1 MVKRHSGSQSAAQ
14 DPTSA
19 RGFSRRAFLKLGAV
33 GAAGAAAAGLAGCAP
48 SGSGGAADG
57 AASGTAGS
65 GAGADGA
72 IGSSEAVIKL
82 TDAMPT
88 WSFMIPPDP
97 VDENEIGETIENDI
111 IVVGGGMS
119 GFTTAVSAAE
129 QGVKVT
135 LFSASSAP
143 ISRGGS
149 NYARNSKV
157 MKELGI
163 EPFDPVP
170 FYYHEMRAASF
181 AIDQRKWMRGYNNS
195 EEAMDWMI
203 DIARESGLEVIME
216 RDNTFD
222 LGPNYA
228 HAFSTLGDSSMVS
241 TGQQGA
247 VEALEAKAKE
257 CGVQIVYDTK
267 AEYLEREG
275 DKTGRVTGVVASRMD
290 GSGYVRF
297 KANRAVVLATGD
309 FSSNKEM
316 LAAYCP
322 MVLPLVGYE
331 QGEIDYNTSFNL
343 TGIYGGDGQK
353 MGLWAGA
360 AWQHAY
366 PAAPMMQGAWGG
378 SHEPCGFHMGLN
390 VNMNTERYQREDI
403 SAPYSSN
410 HLLSQPQHIAY
421 GIWTA
426 NYPQA
431 ILDKGH
437 EWYTFGMDYTLPA
450 LTPDELVAM
459 WDAGVEDGSYYK
471 ADTLDD
477 LADQLGLD
485 AEKLKAVVAR
495 YNELCDAGVDEDFH
509 KNPDFLVRI
518 EEDGP
523 FYAAQNYATFMT
535 VMGGLRTSVNMEVC
549 DENDEPIPGLFNV
562 GAMVGDMYANTYNFA
577 IPGNSYGINCLTFGY
592 LLGRDLAAGRLG

>member
-1 MVKRHSGSQSAAQ
+1 
-14 DPTSA
+14 
-19 RGFSRRAFLKLGAV
+19 
-33 GAAGAAAAGLAGCAP
+33 
-48 SGSGGAADG
+48 
-57 AASGTAGS
+57 
-65 GAGADGA
+65 
-72 IGSSEAVIKL
+72 
-82 TDAMPT
+82 
-88 WSFMIPPDP
+88 MIPPDP

-129 QGVKVT
+129 QGAKVT

>member
-1 MVKRHSGSQSAAQ
+1 MEKQ
-14 DPTSA
+14 T
-19 RGFSRRAFLKLGAV
+19 GFSRRDFLKFGAL
-33 GAAGAAAAGLAGCAP
+33 GAAGVATVGLAGCAP
-48 SGSGGAADG
+48 SGGAAG
-57 AASGTAGS
+57 VSPGSAALSGSSVDSS
-65 GAGADGA
+65 GA
-72 IGSSEAVIKL
+72 VLKL
-82 TDAMPT
+82 TDGMPK
-88 WSFMIPPDP
+88 WSFMIPPEPISD
-97 VDENEIGETIENDI
+97 DRITETIENDI

-129 QGVKVT
+129 KGAKVT
-135 LFSASSAP
+135 LFSAASAP

-149 NYARNSKV
+149 NYARSSKV
-157 MKELGI
+157 MKAMGI

-181 AIDQRKWMRGYNNS
+181 AVDQRKWMRGYNES
-195 EEAMDWMI
+195 EEAMDWLI
-203 DIARESGLEVIME
+203 DIAHESGLNVIME

-228 HAFSTLGDSSMVS
+228 HAFSTEGNSAMVS

-247 VEALEAKAKE
+247 VEALEVKAKE
-257 CGVQIVYDTK
+257 YGVEIIYDTK
-267 AEYLEREG
+267 AEQLVCEDG
-275 DKTGRVTGVVASRMD
+275 DNGRVTGVVASKMSD
-290 GSGYVRF
+290 GSYVKF
-297 KANRAVVLATGD
+297 NAKQAVVLATGD

-331 QGEIDYNTSFNL
+331 QQEIDYNTSFNL

-360 AWQHAY
+360 AWQRAY
-366 PAAPMMQGAWGG
+366 PNAPMMQGAWGG

-390 VNMNTERYQREDI
+390 VNANTERYQREDI

-410 HLLSQPQHIAY
+410 HLLSQPGNIAF

-437 EWYTFGMDYTLPA
+437 KWYSFGMDYALPP
-450 LTPDELVAM
+450 LSPGELVGM
-459 WDAGVEDGSYYK
+459 WDAGVEQSSYFK

-477 LADQLGLD
+477 LAKQLDLD
-485 AEKLKAVVAR
+485 ADKLKTVVKR
-495 YNELCDAGVDEDFH
+495 YNELCDKGVDEDFY
-509 KNPDFLVRI
+509 KNPDFLVKI
-518 EEDGP
+518 DEAGP
-523 FYAAQNYATFMT
+523 FYAAQNYALFMT
-535 VMGGLRTSVNMEVC
+535 VMGGLRTSVN
-549 DENDEPIPGLFNV
+549 
-562 GAMVGDMYANTYNFA
+562 
-577 IPGNSYGINCLTFGY
+577 
-592 LLGRDLAAGRLG
+592 

>member
-1 MVKRHSGSQSAAQ
+1 MKGMENASN
-14 DPTSA
+14 
-19 RGFSRRAFLKLGAV
+19 RGFSRRDFLKFGAV
-33 GAAGAAAAGLAGCAP
+33 GAAGAAAAAGLAGCAAP
-48 SGSGGAADG
+48 ASKEGDASAS
-57 AASGTAGS
+57 ASGVMESSDAVLKLK
-65 GAGADGA
+65 DG
-72 IGSSEAVIKL
+72 
-82 TDAMPT
+82 MPK
-88 WSFMIPPDP
+88 WSFMIPPEPIADDRI
-97 VDENEIGETIENDI
+97 VETVENDI

-129 QGVKVT
+129 NGAKVT
-135 LFSASSAP
+135 LFSAASAP

-157 MKELGI
+157 MEELGI

-181 AIDQRKWMRGYNNS
+181 AVDQRKWMRGYNNS
-195 EEAMDWMI
+195 EEAMNWMI
-203 DIARESGLEVIME
+203 DIAREAGLEVIME

-222 LGPNYA
+222 MGPNYA
-228 HAFSTLGDSSMVS
+228 HAFSTEGDSTMVS

-257 CGVQIVYDTK
+257 YGVQIIYDTK
-267 AEYLEREG
+267 AEQLIREDG
-275 DKTGRVTGVVASRMD
+275 ESGRVTGVVASKMN
-290 GSGYVRF
+290 GEGYVKFVAR
-297 KANRAVVLATGD
+297 KAVVLATGD
-309 FSSNKEM
+309 FSNDKEM

-322 MVLPLVGYE
+322 QVLPLVGYE

-390 VNMNTERYQREDI
+390 VNDNTERYQREDI

-410 HLLSQPQHIAY
+410 HLLSQPNNEAW

-459 WDAGVEDGSYYK
+459 WDEGAKDGSYYK

-477 LADQLGLD
+477 LASQLGLD

-495 YNELCDAGVDEDFH
+495 YNELCDKGVDEDFY

-518 EEDGP
+518 DEAGP
-523 FYAAQNYATFMT
+523 FYAARNYAMFMT

-549 DENDEPIPGLFNV
+549 DANDEPIPGLFNV

-592 LLGRDLAAGRLG
+592 LLGRDLAEGKFDA

>member
-1 MVKRHSGSQSAAQ
+1 MKGMENASN
-14 DPTSA
+14 
-19 RGFSRRAFLKLGAV
+19 RGFSRRDFLKFGAV
-33 GAAGAAAAGLAGCAP
+33 GAAGAAAAAGLAGCAAP
-48 SGSGGAADG
+48 ASKEGDASAS
-57 AASGTAGS
+57 ASGVMESSDAVLKLK
-65 GAGADGA
+65 DG
-72 IGSSEAVIKL
+72 
-82 TDAMPT
+82 MPK
-88 WSFMIPPDP
+88 WSFMIPPEPIADDRI
-97 VDENEIGETIENDI
+97 VETVENDI

-129 QGVKVT
+129 NGAKVT
-135 LFSASSAP
+135 LFSAASAP

-157 MKELGI
+157 MEELGI

-181 AIDQRKWMRGYNNS
+181 AVDQRKWMRGYNNS
-195 EEAMDWMI
+195 EEAMNWMI
-203 DIARESGLEVIME
+203 DIAREAGLEVIME

-222 LGPNYA
+222 MGPNYA
-228 HAFSTLGDSSMVS
+228 HAFSTEGDSTMVS

-257 CGVQIVYDTK
+257 YGVQIIYDTK
-267 AEYLEREG
+267 AEQLIREDG
-275 DKTGRVTGVVASRMD
+275 ESGRVTGVVASKMN
-290 GSGYVRF
+290 GEGYVKFVAR
-297 KANRAVVLATGD
+297 KAVVLATGD
-309 FSSNKEM
+309 FSNDKEM

-322 MVLPLVGYE
+322 QVLPLVGYE

-390 VNMNTERYQREDI
+390 VNDNTERYQREDI

-410 HLLSQPQHIAY
+410 HLLSQPNNEAW

-459 WDAGVEDGSYYK
+459 WDEGAKDGSYYK

-477 LADQLGLD
+477 LASQLGLD

-495 YNELCDAGVDEDFH
+495 YNELCDKGVDEDFY
-509 KNPDFLVRI
+509 KNPDFLVRLD
-518 EEDGP
+518 EAGP
-523 FYAAQNYATFMT
+523 FYAARNYAMFMT

-549 DENDEPIPGLFNV
+549 DANDEPIPGLFNV

-592 LLGRDLAAGRLG
+592 LLGRDLAEGKFDA

>member
-1 MVKRHSGSQSAAQ
+1 MEK
-14 DPTSA
+14 
-19 RGFSRRAFLKLGAV
+19 GFSRRDFLKLGAV
-33 GAAGAAAAGLAGCAP
+33 GAAGAAATGLAGCAAP
-48 SGSGGAADG
+48 AQPGA
-57 AASGTAGS
+57 T
-65 GAGADGA
+65 GADTATGA
-72 IGSSEAVIKL
+72 VVDSGDTVLTL
-82 TDAMPT
+82 TDGLPK

-97 VDENEIGETIENDI
+97 ISDDQIAETVENDI

-129 QGVKVT
+129 QGAKVT
-135 LFSASSAP
+135 LFSAASAP

-157 MKELGI
+157 MEELGI
-163 EPFDPVP
+163 TPFDPVP

-181 AIDQRKWMRGYNNS
+181 AIDQRKWMRGYNES

-203 DIARESGLEVIME
+203 DIARENGLNVIME

-228 HAFSTLGDSSMVS
+228 HAFSTEGDSAMVS

-247 VEALEAKAKE
+247 VEALEAKARE
-257 CGVQIVYDTK
+257 YGVEIIYDMK
-267 AEYLEREG
+267 AEQLVREDDG
-275 DKTGRVTGVVASRMD
+275 KGRVSGVVASKMGD
-290 GSGYVRF
+290 GSHVRF
-297 KANRAVVLATGD
+297 VANQAVVLATGD
-309 FSSNKEM
+309 FSNNKEM

-322 MVLPLVGYE
+322 QVLPLVGYQ

-366 PAAPMMQGAWGG
+366 PNAPMMQGSWGG

-390 VNMNTERYQREDI
+390 VNANTERYQREDI

-410 HLLSQPQHIAY
+410 HLISQPKNIAF

-450 LTPDELVAM
+450 LTPDQVIALWE
-459 WDAGVEDGSYYK
+459 DGVPDGSYYK

-477 LADQLGLD
+477 LADQLKLD
-485 AEKLKAVVAR
+485 ADKLKAVVKR
-495 YNELCDAGVDEDFH
+495 YNELCDGGVDEDFY

-518 EEDGP
+518 DEAGP
-523 FYAAQNYATFMT
+523 FYAASNQALFMT
-535 VMGGLRTSVNMEVC
+535 VMGGLRTSADLEVC

-562 GAMVGDMYANTYNFA
+562 GAMIGDMYANTYNFA

-592 LLGRDLAAGRLG
+592 LLGRDLAAGKFS

>member
-1 MVKRHSGSQSAAQ
+1 MKGMENASN
-14 DPTSA
+14 
-19 RGFSRRAFLKLGAV
+19 RGFSRRDFLKFGAV
-33 GAAGAAAAGLAGCAP
+33 GAAGAAAAAGLAGCAAP
-48 SGSGGAADG
+48 ASKEGDASAS
-57 AASGTAGS
+57 ASGVME
-65 GAGADGA
+65 
-72 IGSSEAVIKL
+72 SSDAVLKL
-82 TDAMPT
+82 KDDMPK
-88 WSFMIPPDP
+88 WSFMIPPEPIADDRI
-97 VDENEIGETIENDI
+97 VETVENDI

-129 QGVKVT
+129 NGAKVT
-135 LFSASSAP
+135 LFSAASAP

-157 MKELGI
+157 MEELGI

-181 AIDQRKWMRGYNNS
+181 AVDQRKWMRGYNNS
-195 EEAMDWMI
+195 EEAMNWMI
-203 DIARESGLEVIME
+203 DIAREAGLEVIME

-222 LGPNYA
+222 MGPNYA
-228 HAFSTLGDSSMVS
+228 HAFSTEGDSTMVS

-257 CGVQIVYDTK
+257 YGVQIIYDTK
-267 AEYLEREG
+267 AEQLIREDG
-275 DKTGRVTGVVASRMD
+275 ESGRVTGVVASKMN
-290 GSGYVRF
+290 GEGYVKFVAR
-297 KANRAVVLATGD
+297 KAVVLATGD
-309 FSSNKEM
+309 FSNDKEM

-322 MVLPLVGYE
+322 QVLPLVGYE

-390 VNMNTERYQREDI
+390 VNDNTERYQREDI

-410 HLLSQPQHIAY
+410 HLLSQPNNEAW

-459 WDAGVEDGSYYK
+459 WDEGAKDGSYYK

-477 LADQLGLD
+477 LASQLGLD

-495 YNELCDAGVDEDFH
+495 YNELCDKGVDEDFY

-518 EEDGP
+518 DEAGP
-523 FYAAQNYATFMT
+523 FYAARNYAMFMT

-549 DENDEPIPGLFNV
+549 DANDEPIPGLFNV

-592 LLGRDLAAGRLG
+592 LLGRDLAEGKFDA

>member
-1 MVKRHSGSQSAAQ
+1 MKGMENASN
-14 DPTSA
+14 
-19 RGFSRRAFLKLGAV
+19 RGFSRRDFLKFGAV
-33 GAAGAAAAGLAGCAP
+33 GAAGAAAAAGLAGCAAP
-48 SGSGGAADG
+48 ASKEGDASAS
-57 AASGTAGS
+57 ASGVVESSDAVLKLK
-65 GAGADGA
+65 DG
-72 IGSSEAVIKL
+72 
-82 TDAMPT
+82 MPK
-88 WSFMIPPDP
+88 WSFMIPPEPIADDRI
-97 VDENEIGETIENDI
+97 VETVENDI

-119 GFTTAVSAAE
+119 GFTTTVSAAE
-129 QGVKVT
+129 NGAKVT
-135 LFSASSAP
+135 LFSAASAP

-157 MKELGI
+157 MEELGI

-181 AIDQRKWMRGYNNS
+181 AVDQRKWMRGYNNS
-195 EEAMDWMI
+195 EEAMNWMI
-203 DIARESGLEVIME
+203 DIAREAGLEVIME

-222 LGPNYA
+222 MGPNYA
-228 HAFSTLGDSSMVS
+228 HAFSTEGDSTMVS

-257 CGVQIVYDTK
+257 YGVQIIYDTK
-267 AEYLEREG
+267 AEQLIREDG
-275 DKTGRVTGVVASRMD
+275 ESGRVTGVVASKMN
-290 GSGYVRF
+290 GEGYVKFVAR
-297 KANRAVVLATGD
+297 KAVVLATGD
-309 FSSNKEM
+309 FSNDKEM

-322 MVLPLVGYE
+322 QVLPLVGYE

-390 VNMNTERYQREDI
+390 VNDNTERYQREDI

-410 HLLSQPQHIAY
+410 HLLSQPNNEAW

-459 WDAGVEDGSYYK
+459 WDEGAKDGSYYK

-477 LADQLGLD
+477 LASQLGLD
-485 AEKLKAVVAR
+485 AEKLKAVVTR
-495 YNELCDAGVDEDFH
+495 YNELCDKGVDEDFY

-518 EEDGP
+518 DEAGP
-523 FYAAQNYATFMT
+523 FYAARNYAMFMT

-549 DENDEPIPGLFNV
+549 DANDEPIPGLFNV

-592 LLGRDLAAGRLG
+592 LLGRDLAEGKFDA

>member
-1 MVKRHSGSQSAAQ
+1 MKGMENASN
-14 DPTSA
+14 
-19 RGFSRRAFLKLGAV
+19 RGFSRRDFLKFGAV
-33 GAAGAAAAGLAGCAP
+33 GAAGAAAAAGLAGCAAP
-48 SGSGGAADG
+48 ASKEGDASAS
-57 AASGTAGS
+57 ASGVMESSDAVLKLK
-65 GAGADGA
+65 DG
-72 IGSSEAVIKL
+72 
-82 TDAMPT
+82 MPK
-88 WSFMIPPDP
+88 WSFMIPPEPIADDRI
-97 VDENEIGETIENDI
+97 VETVENDI

-129 QGVKVT
+129 NGAKVT
-135 LFSASSAP
+135 LFSAASAP

-157 MKELGI
+157 MEELGI

-181 AIDQRKWMRGYNNS
+181 AVDQRKWMRGYNNS
-195 EEAMDWMI
+195 EEAMNWMI
-203 DIARESGLEVIME
+203 DIAREAGLEVIME

-222 LGPNYA
+222 MGPNYA
-228 HAFSTLGDSSMVS
+228 HAFSTEGDSTMVS

-257 CGVQIVYDTK
+257 YGVQIIYDTK
-267 AEYLEREG
+267 AEQLIREDG
-275 DKTGRVTGVVASRMD
+275 ESGRVTGVVASKMN
-290 GSGYVRF
+290 GEGYVKFVAR
-297 KANRAVVLATGD
+297 KAVVLATGD
-309 FSSNKEM
+309 FSNDKEM

-322 MVLPLVGYE
+322 QVLPLVGYE

-390 VNMNTERYQREDI
+390 VNDNTERYQREDI

-410 HLLSQPQHIAY
+410 HLLSQPNNEAW

-437 EWYTFGMDYTLPA
+437 EWYTFGMDCTLPA

-459 WDAGVEDGSYYK
+459 WDEGAKDGSYYK

-477 LADQLGLD
+477 LASQLGLD

-495 YNELCDAGVDEDFH
+495 YNELCDKGVDEDFY

-518 EEDGP
+518 DEAGP
-523 FYAAQNYATFMT
+523 FYAARNYAMFMT

-549 DENDEPIPGLFNV
+549 DANDEPIPGLFNV

-592 LLGRDLAAGRLG
+592 LLGRDLAEGKFDA

>member
-72 IGSSEAVIKL
+72 ISSSEAVIKL

-275 DKTGRVTGVVASRMD
+275 DKTGRVTGVVASKMD

-297 KANRAVVLATGD
+297 KANQAVVLATGD